1 MNEKVKTRRT
11 NLKWRGDSKLG
22 VLPAERQA
30 EIAEFAESHTLAE
43 TVVWLADQG
52 ISVMTSSV
60 SKFLIRYQL
69 IRQLN
74 DNALTVQTLMAAAA
88 RHDLGISPERLQLLG
103 QIFFAELALAK
114 RDPRLWYLAQQ
125 IELRRERLQLDRQ
138 KHQEQVESRKA
149 EAEPPAGGITPET
162 LEQIEREIKLM

>member
-1 MNEKVKTRRT
+1 MNRKVKSGRN
-11 NLKWRGDSKLG
+11 NLKWRADSKLG
-22 VLPAERQA
+22 VLPAERRA
-30 EIAEFAESHTLAE
+30 EIAAFAESHTLAE

-52 ISVMTSSV
+52 ISVAASSV

-69 IRQLN
+69 IRQLD
-74 DNALTVQTLMAAAA
+74 DNALTVQTLIAALA
-88 RHDLGISPERLQLLG
+88 RHDRKISPERLQALG
-103 QIFFAELALAK
+103 QIFFGELALAK

-149 EAEPPAGGITPET
+149 EADPPAGGITPET
-162 LEQIEREIKLM
+162 LEQIEQEIKLM